1 MDERG
6 SSSGRAASPAA
17 GGSPAAPGSP
27 AAAPTATK
35 ATAAPTPRVRRFLRS
50 RPWLVDV
57 AVSVVFTLIVVATL
71 ASEVA
76 TGEAR
81 VTPWQV
87 VTIAGTAIALL
98 FRRRAPLTVLVV
110 VTLLT
115 SVVTF
120 SAESNLL
127 LAVPIALYAVAAFR
141 SPVIG
146 WVAAAAAYLVTVVS
160 LFAWLPVL
168 EDRLGAPSAFDIPIV
183 LLTLAMADAVGV
195 LLGTNSWQRAE
206 RVRALT
212 ERAEQLAR
220 ERDNEARIATLAE
233 RSRIAREMH
242 DIVAHSLSVMITLA
256 DGAGASLQ
264 RDPERARLAL
274 DRLSETGRIALRDM
288 RQLLSVLGDTPDAAP
303 AREPAPGHSDL
314 ADLVERFRAA
324 GLPVRFSVHGVP
336 VADAALQLAVYRVV
350 QEALTNTLRYA
361 RDPQHVT
368 VAVDYARADTTVTVV
383 DDGRTDAADAS
394 GASVGAGRGIIGMGE
409 RAAVFGGTVE
419 AGPLP
424 TGGWRVCAV
433 LPRAPEDGR
442 PEGSD
447 DA

>member
-6 SSSGRAASPAA
+6 PSTGRADSPAA
-17 GGSPAAPGSP
+17 GGSPAA
-27 AAAPTATK
+27 TT
-35 ATAAPTPRVRRFLRS
+35 PTPATPTPGVRRFLRS

-57 AVSVVFTLIVVATL
+57 AVSVVFTLIVVATV
-71 ASEVA
+71 ASDVV
-76 TGEAR
+76 TGDAE

-87 VTIAGTAIALL
+87 ATIAGTAVALL
-98 FRRRAPLTVLVV
+98 FRRRAPLTVLIV

-146 WVAAAAAYLVTVVS
+146 WVAAAATYLVTVVS
-160 LFAWLPVL
+160 LFVWLPVL
-168 EDRLGAPSAFDIPIV
+168 SDRLGAPSAFDIPVV

-195 LLGTNSWQRAE
+195 LLGTNTWQRAE

-264 RDPERARLAL
+264 RDPERAQLAL
-274 DRLSETGRIALRDM
+274 DRLSETGRTALRDM
-288 RQLLSVLGDTPDAAP
+288 RQLLSVLGDTTDAAP
-303 AREPAPGHSDL
+303 AREPAPGHADL
-314 ADLVERFRAA
+314 AELVEQFRTA
-324 GLPVRFSVHGVP
+324 GLPARFSVHGVP
-336 VADAALQLAVYRVV
+336 VADAALELAVYRVV
-350 QEALTNTLRYA
+350 QEALTNVLRYA
-361 RDPQHVT
+361 RDPQRVAVT
-368 VAVDYARADTTVTVV
+368 VDYGAAETTVVVV
-383 DDGRTDAADAS
+383 DDGQADIAAT
-394 GASVGAGRGIIGMGE
+394 SVGAGRGIIGMGE
-409 RAAVFGGTVE
+409 RAAVFGGAVE

-424 TGGWRVCAV
+424 TGGWRVRAV
-433 LPRAPEDGR
+433 LPRAQDDRRQDRPDDG
-442 PEGSD
+442 
-447 DA
+447 